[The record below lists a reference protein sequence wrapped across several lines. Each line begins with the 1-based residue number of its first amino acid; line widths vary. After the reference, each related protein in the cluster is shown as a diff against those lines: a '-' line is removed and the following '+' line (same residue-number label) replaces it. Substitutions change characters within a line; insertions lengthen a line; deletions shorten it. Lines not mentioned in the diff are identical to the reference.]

1 MQYKTNLKM
10 AGNLVNISEENY
22 KVLKKVDVISDKKL
36 TLASDRVNEALSIL
50 GKLIQYLDYESFEQ
64 ITGYSNKI

>member
-1 MQYKTNLKM
+1 M

-36 TLASDRVNEALSIL
+36 TQASDRVNEALSIL
-50 GKLIQYLDYESFEQ
+50 GMLMQHLDAETFQQ
-64 ITGYSNKI
+64 ITGYSNRL

>member
-1 MQYKTNLKM
+1 M

-36 TLASDRVNEALSIL
+36 TQASDRVNEALSIL
-50 GKLIQYLDYESFEQ
+50 GMLMQHLDAETFRQ
-64 ITGYSNKI
+64 ITGYSNRL

>member
-1 MQYKTNLKM
+1 M

-36 TLASDRVNEALSIL
+36 TKVSDRVNEALSIL
-50 GKLIQYLDYESFEQ
+50 GMLMQHLDAETFRQ
-64 ITGYSNKI
+64 ITGYSNRL

>member
-1 MQYKTNLKM
+1 M

-36 TLASDRVNEALSIL
+36 TQASDRVNEALSIL
-50 GKLIQYLDYESFEQ
+50 GKLIQHLDEESFEQ
-64 ITGYSNKI
+64 ITGYSNRL